1 MEIKGCILVRKLEQ
15 RDGIGQRSGL
25 RWVAAEYLIEMPGQY
40 VRRARITVN
49 KEDLIRRFD
58 ALVGKYVNVSFDI
71 NANESNGRYFNELRA
86 WGLMEYVPEHKT
98 PTTTVAEMPTNGDP
112 AVVAPQPTPEAA
124 NEETARP
131 QIDPETGET
140 HADGLPF

>member
-58 ALVGKYVNVSFDI
+58 ALIGKYVNVSFDI
-71 NANESNGRYFNELRA
+71 NANENNGHYFNELRA
-86 WGLMEYVPEHKT
+86 WGLMEYVTEHNT
-98 PTTTVAEMPTNGDP
+98 PTTTVAPDP
-112 AVVAPQPTPEAA
+112 ASEAA
-124 NEETARP
+124 TKEQAASPATDQNA
-131 QIDPETGET
+131 GE
-140 HADGLPF
+140 AEKGDDLPF

>member
-25 RWVAAEYLIEMPGQY
+25 KWVVAEYLVEMPGQY

-58 ALVGKYVNVSFDI
+58 ALIGKYVNVSFDI

-86 WGLMEYVPEHKT
+86 WGLMEYVTEHNT
-98 PTTTVAEMPTNGDP
+98 PTTTVADMPTNGDP
-112 AVVAPQPTPEAA
+112 AVVTPEPSTKAA
-124 NEETARP
+124 PATETPKESTEHTNEGG
-131 QIDPETGET
+131 D
-140 HADGLPF
+140 DLPF